1 MAVKKNGGAQAAAL
15 ILSCSLWYKEI
26 RFKEKRIRY
35 AEGIMHLDHKENS
48 KEIKCQNKILQQN
61 MKILKK
67 RQFYQIIDRIIESQ
81 IFFSK
86 CYISVNKQSLN
97 VRENISETTA
107 QNLASLYQSMSS
119 QSRRNFMPVSLWEG
133 TSK

>member
-26 RFKEKRIRY
+26 RFKEKRIRD

-48 KEIKCQNKILQQN
+48 KEIK
-61 MKILKK
+61 
-67 RQFYQIIDRIIESQ
+67 SQ
-81 IFFSK
+81 IDLH
-86 CYISVNKQSLN
+86 KQSLN